1 MAKKSKA
8 QIDLEYAAARVAIGA
23 LSLLPL
29 RMSLAAGRVFG
40 AVAHLVGGRLRRTG
54 ERNLEMAL
62 PDLDAAGRRRVLR
75 GTFSSLGRQL
85 GLFSQIG
92 KLTRDNLS
100 DVCVI
105 EGFEHLRAA
114 RAGNRPVIM
123 FTGHLG
129 AWELTA
135 FAPSVLHYPLSFL
148 VRRIDN
154 PKLEDMVERI
164 RTRLGNRSID
174 KKAAARPML
183 RALNS
188 GGTIG
193 ILIDLNSQ
201 PHEGV
206 FVDYFGIPASTS
218 VGIADLAL
226 RSNPIILPIFAPW
239 DAVRRKYVVRIEP
252 PVEFEPTGVR
262 EDDARE
268 LTQRMTA
275 VIERYVRAYPD
286 QWLWIHKRWNTRP
299 PGEPDLYAARAE
311 AAKTTPRA
319 SLEID

>member
-1 MAKKSKA
+1 MRHKSNT
-8 QIDLEYAAARVAIGA
+8 QTNLEYAAARIVLGA

-29 RMSLAAGRVFG
+29 RWALAVGRCVG
-40 AVAHLVGGRLRRTG
+40 AFAFLVGGRLRRTG

-75 GTFSSLGRQL
+75 GTFASLGRQF
-85 GLFSQIG
+85 GLFSQ
-92 KLTRDNLS
+92 LNRLSRENLEKI
-100 DVCVI
+100 CVV
-105 EGFEHLRAA
+105 EGFERLRAA
-114 RAGNRPVIM
+114 RAGHRSVIM

-135 FAPSVLHYPLSFL
+135 FAPSLLDYPLSFL

-154 PKLEDMVERI
+154 PKIENLVEGI

-174 KKAAARPML
+174 KKSAARPML
-183 RALNS
+183 RELNN
-188 GGTIG
+188 GGTLG

-226 RSNPIILPIFAPW
+226 RTNPVILPIFAPW
-239 DAVRRKYVVRIEP
+239 DPVRRKYVVKIEP
-252 PVEFEPTGVR
+252 PLEFEPTGNR

-268 LTQRMTA
+268 LTQIMTV

-299 PGEPDLYAARAE
+299 VGEPDLYARRTE
-311 AAKTTPRA
+311 DSSLTPEKRTA
-319 SLEID
+319 

>member
-1 MAKKSKA
+1 MAKKSNA
-8 QIDLEYAAARVAIGA
+8 QINLEYAAARIAVGA
-23 LSLLPL
+23 LSILPL
-29 RMSLAAGRVFG
+29 RMALAVGRAFG
-40 AVAHLVGGRLRRTG
+40 GLAHFFGGRLRRTG

-75 GTFSSLGRQL
+75 GTFTSLGRQL
-85 GLFSQIG
+85 GLFSQLNKIT
-92 KLTRDNLS
+92 KENLS
-100 DVCVI
+100 RVCVV

-114 RAGNRPVIM
+114 RAGHRAVIM

-135 FAPSVLHYPLSFL
+135 ITPSVLDYPLSFL

-154 PKLEDMVERI
+154 PKIEEMVERI

-183 RALNS
+183 KALNS
-188 GGTIG
+188 GGTLG

-226 RSNPIILPIFAPW
+226 RSNPVILPIFAPW
-239 DAVRRKYVVRIEP
+239 DPVRRKYVVKIEP
-252 PVEFEPTGVR
+252 PLHFEPTGSR

-268 LTQRMTA
+268 LTQLMTA
-275 VIERYVRAYPD
+275 VIEKYVRTYPD

-299 PGEPDLYAARAE
+299 AGEPDLYAPHAD
-311 AAKTTPRA
+311 AAVPAPRNRTA
-319 SLEID
+319 

>member
-1 MAKKSKA
+1 MRHKSTF
-8 QIDLEYAAARVAIGA
+8 QITAEYSVARIVLGA
-23 LSLLPL
+23 LSVLPL
-29 RMSLAAGRVFG
+29 RWALAAGRFVG
-40 AVAHLVGGRLRRTG
+40 AFAYLVGGRLRRTG

-75 GTFSSLGRQL
+75 GTFASLGRQF
-85 GLFSQIG
+85 GLFSQLNRLSG
-92 KLTRDNLS
+92 TNL
-100 DVCVI
+100 DRVCVI
-105 EGFEHLRAA
+105 EGFEHLRTA
-114 RAGNRPVIM
+114 RAGNRAVIM

-135 FAPSVLHYPLSFL
+135 FAPSVMDYPLSFL

-154 PKLEDMVERI
+154 PKIENLVEGI
-164 RTRLGNRSID
+164 RTRSGNRSID
-174 KKAAARPML
+174 KKSAARPML
-183 RALNS
+183 RALNN
-188 GGTIG
+188 GGTLG

-226 RSNPIILPIFAPW
+226 RSNPVILPIFAPW
-239 DAVRRKYVVRIEP
+239 DPVRRKYVVKIEP
-252 PVEFEPTGVR
+252 PLQFDPIGNR
-262 EDDARE
+262 DDDARE
-268 LTQRMTA
+268 LTQTMTR

-299 PGEPDLYAARAE
+299 AGESDLYSKRVEDAAVAPQKRTA
-311 AAKTTPRA
+311 
-319 SLEID
+319 

>member
-1 MAKKSKA
+1 MA
-8 QIDLEYAAARVAIGA
+8 
-23 LSLLPL
+23 
-29 RMSLAAGRVFG
+29 LAAGRLVG
-40 AVAHLVGGRLRRTG
+40 ALAFLVGGRLRRTG

-75 GTFSSLGRQL
+75 GTFASLGRQF
-85 GLFSQIG
+85 GLFSQ
-92 KLTRDNLS
+92 LNRLS
-100 DVCVI
+100 QADLDKVCVV

-114 RAGNRPVIM
+114 RAGNRSVIM

-135 FAPSVLHYPLSFL
+135 FAPSAMDYPLSFL

-154 PKLEDMVERI
+154 PKIENLVEGI

-174 KKAAARPML
+174 KKSAARPML
-183 RALNS
+183 RELNH
-188 GGTIG
+188 GGTLG

-206 FVDYFGIPASTS
+206 FVDYFGMPASTS

-226 RSNPIILPIFAPW
+226 RTKPVILPIFAPW
-239 DAVRRKYVVRIEP
+239 DPVRRKYVIKIEP
-252 PVEFEPTGVR
+252 PLAFETTGSR
-262 EDDARE
+262 QDDARE

-299 PGEPDLYAARAE
+299 VGEPDLYGKQLEDSAV
-311 AAKTTPRA
+311 TPEKRTA
-319 SLEID
+319 

>member
-1 MAKKSKA
+1 LRHKSKT
-8 QIDLEYAAARVAIGA
+8 QINFEYAAARIVLGA
-23 LSLLPL
+23 LSVLPL
-29 RMSLAAGRVFG
+29 RMALATGRLVG
-40 AVAHLVGGRLRRTG
+40 AFAYLVGGRLRRTG

-62 PDLDAAGRRRVLR
+62 PDLDAAGQRRVLR
-75 GTFSSLGRQL
+75 GTFTSLGRQF
-85 GLFSQIG
+85 GLFSQ
-92 KLTRDNLS
+92 LNRLSRANL
-100 DVCVI
+100 DKVCVI

-114 RAGNRPVIM
+114 RAGNRSVIM

-135 FAPSVLHYPLSFL
+135 FAPSVMDYPLSFL

-154 PKLEDMVERI
+154 AKIENLVEGV

-174 KKAAARPML
+174 KKSAARPML
-183 RALNS
+183 RELNH
-188 GGTIG
+188 GGTLG

-226 RSNPIILPIFAPW
+226 RTKPVILPIFAPW
-239 DAVRRKYVVRIEP
+239 DPVRRKYVVKIEP
-252 PVEFEPTGVR
+252 PLQFEPSGVR

-268 LTQRMTA
+268 LTQQMTA

-299 PGEPDLYAARAE
+299 VGEPDLYAKRLE
-311 AAKTTPRA
+311 DSSVTPEKRTA
-319 SLEID
+319 

>member
-1 MAKKSKA
+1 M
-8 QIDLEYAAARVAIGA
+8 
-23 LSLLPL
+23 
-29 RMSLAAGRVFG
+29 AAGRAFG
-40 AVAHLVGGRLRRTG
+40 ALAYLVGGRLRRTG

-75 GTFSSLGRQL
+75 GTFASLGRQL
-85 GLFSQIG
+85 GLFSHFGRIN
-92 KLTRDNLS
+92 RDELAKI
-100 DVCVI
+100 CVV
-105 EGFEHLRAA
+105 EGFEHLRTA
-114 RAGNRPVIM
+114 RAGNRAVIM

-135 FAPSVLHYPLSFL
+135 ITPSVLDYPLSFL

-154 PKLEDMVERI
+154 PKIEAMVEAT

-188 GGTIG
+188 GGTLG

-226 RSNPIILPIFAPW
+226 RTNPIILPIFAPW
-239 DAVRRKYVVRIEP
+239 DPVRRKYVVKIEP
-252 PVEFEPTGVR
+252 PIAFEPTGVR

-286 QWLWIHKRWNTRP
+286 QWLWIHKRWNSRP
-299 PGEPDLYAARAE
+299 AGEPDLYAPR
-311 AAKTTPRA
+311 TGTHTPEPRKRTA
-319 SLEID
+319 